1 MDRIWRYEVVWYKFA
16 EEEIREEDIED
27 DEKAIAFLT
36 DEIQQAVEAEVGL
49 MGFFDVVKR
58 QEVEKIGD

>member
-36 DEIQQAVEAEVGL
+36 DEIQQAFEAEVGL